1 MQGIRV
7 AELKSLLEYLETL
20 KIKMSVISPSE
31 AELTAILEKEK
42 SLKKIYSNYRESL
55 QQVSACV
62 QLFENEKLVVRKFLK
77 QHKQSLKAEK
87 SLVSK

>member
-20 KIKMSVISPSE
+20 KNKMSVISPSE
-31 AELTAILEKEK
+31 DELTPIVEKEK
-42 SLKKIYSNYRESL
+42 ALKKIYSNYRESL
-55 QQVSACV
+55 QQVSECV

-77 QHKQSLKAEK
+77 QYKQSLKAEK
-87 SLVSK
+87 PLVSK